1 MHIIHIL
8 KDPKMSTMRA
18 TGRLYLR
25 HSFWFVASSTFHA
38 GDAAKAV
45 CVWSGRR
52 MMVAVC
58 LVLAFFLANYIAW
71 PDIFFP
77 PSLSHPVS
85 CSVICFCVLT
95 RISAIISQ

>member
-58 LVLAFFLANYIAW
+58 LVLAFAGGKRHEHGHDANV
-71 PDIFFP
+71 FF
-77 PSLSHPVS
+77 
-85 CSVICFCVLT
+85 
-95 RISAIISQ
+95 